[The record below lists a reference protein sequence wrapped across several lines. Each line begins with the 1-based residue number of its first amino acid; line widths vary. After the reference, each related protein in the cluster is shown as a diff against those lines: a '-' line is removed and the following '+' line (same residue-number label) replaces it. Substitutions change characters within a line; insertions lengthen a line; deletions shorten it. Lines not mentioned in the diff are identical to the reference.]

1 MYYQNQSNLSFLNFF
16 LRQNHFFFLRSKD
29 RIVNSQSKITR
40 CWALKKLPLTEKH
53 SKGEP
58 FQKVVMGE
66 INI

>member
-1 MYYQNQSNLSFLNFF
+1 MEKSNEFF
-16 LRQNHFFFLRSKD
+16 NTSKLEILRSKD
-29 RIVNSQSKITR
+29 RIVNSQSKITH